1 MRPGKAS
8 HGKYRPVKKIDSSPL
23 MLVMN
28 CSASGGG
35 GGGAGLPD
43 IKPTGLQAES

>member
-8 HGKYRPVKKIDSSPL
+8 HAKYRPVKKIDSSPL

-35 GGGAGLPD
+35 GGGGWVAGH
-43 IKPTGLQAES
+43 QADGTSS